1 MVNLRRK
8 TVLTMTVTPIIMILV
23 MYVGAQFIL
32 LDNYVALEKQRAEVN
47 VKRGLSALS
56 NVLSKLDSTVD
67 DWASWDD
74 TYTFI
79 QDTNED
85 YLESNLVD
93 DTFVNLELNIII
105 FINSTGDIIYGKAF
119 NLTTMQEAPLSQELL
134 NLLSVND
141 FLWRH
146 LDTESNLTGI
156 VSLQEAPLLM
166 ASKPILTSQKEGPIQ
181 GALIMGRY
189 LDSEEI
195 EKLTETV
202 YLPLIV
208 TPFDERDTKIDFQA
222 LYSSS
227 FFGDVPIFTRPL
239 NADFMAGYALIEDVY
254 GNISFMLRVDTSQ
267 DYYKQGLASVTF
279 FILALTSSS
288 IILGILTVLLVERGV
303 LSRIDRL
310 VIGVKNMGK
319 SKNLS
324 ERLSWNSKDELA
336 LLAETIDGMM
346 EERVNTIGE
355 LAAMIGHDL
364 RNPLTGISSAT
375 YYLKRKYGSLMDEKG
390 RDMLEVIEKDIN
402 YSNKIVSDLLE
413 YSRSLT
419 LDLKEMNPKSAVA
432 EALSHVDFPK
442 NVHLIDLTE
451 STSAIKIDAD
461 KMTRVFINLI
471 KNAIDAMPNGG
482 KLTITSEKMS
492 GKVKIAFADTGLGI
506 SEENLKKLFGPLFTT
521 KAKGMGLGLAIC
533 KRIVEAHG
541 GRISVESVINK
552 GTTFTIT
559 IPIEPK
565 LEET

>member
-1 MVNLRRK
+1 MNLRRK

-32 LDNYVALEKQRAEVN
+32 LDNYATLEKQRAEVN

-79 QDTNED
+79 QDANED

-105 FINSTGDIIYGKAF
+105 FINSTGDIIYGKALD
-119 NLTTMQEAPLSQELL
+119 LTTMQEAPLSQELL

-146 LDTESNLTGI
+146 LDTESSLTGI

-303 LSRIDRL
+303 LSRIDQL

-324 ERLSWNSKDELA
+324 ERLSWKNKDELS

-402 YSNKIVSDLLE
+402 YSNKIISDLFE
-413 YSRSLT
+413 YSRSIT

-442 NVHLIDLTE
+442 NIHLIDLTK
-451 STSAIKIDAD
+451 STPAIKIDVD

-482 KLTITSEKMS
+482 KLTINSEKMND
-492 GKVKIAFADTGLGI
+492 KVKIAFADTGLGI

-552 GTTFTIT
+552 GTTFTTT

-565 LEET
+565 FEEN

>member
-1 MVNLRRK
+1 MNLRRK
-8 TVLTMTVTPIIMILV
+8 TVLTMTVTPIIMILA

-32 LDNYVALEKQRAEVN
+32 LDNYATLEKQRAEVN

-79 QDTNED
+79 QDANED

-105 FINSTGDIIYGKAF
+105 FINSTGDIIYEKAF
-119 NLTTMQEAPLSQELL
+119 NLTTMQETPLSQELL

-146 LDTESNLTGI
+146 LDTESSLTGI

-324 ERLSWNSKDELA
+324 ERLSWSSKDELS

-402 YSNKIVSDLLE
+402 YSNKIISDLLE
-413 YSRSLT
+413 YSRSIT

-442 NVHLIDLTE
+442 NVHLIDLTK
-451 STSAIKIDAD
+451 STPAIKIDVD

-482 KLTITSEKMS
+482 KLTITSEKMND
-492 GKVKIAFADTGLGI
+492 KVKIAFADTGLGI

-552 GTTFTIT
+552 GTTFTTT

-565 LEET
+565 FEEN

>member
-1 MVNLRRK
+1 MNLRRK

-32 LDNYVALEKQRAEVN
+32 LDNYATLEKQRAEIN

-79 QDTNED
+79 QDANED

-105 FINSTGDIIYGKAF
+105 FINSTGDIIYEKAF

-146 LDTESNLTGI
+146 LDTESSLTGI

-303 LSRIDRL
+303 LSRIDQL

-324 ERLSWNSKDELA
+324 ERLSWKNKDELS

-402 YSNKIVSDLLE
+402 YSNKIISDLLE
-413 YSRSLT
+413 YSRSIT

-442 NVHLIDLTE
+442 NIHLIDLTK
-451 STSAIKIDAD
+451 STPAIKIDVD

-482 KLTITSEKMS
+482 KLTITSKKMND
-492 GKVKIAFADTGLGI
+492 KVKLPLLTRDWV
-506 SEENLKKLFGPLFTT
+506 SLKK
-521 KAKGMGLGLAIC
+521 I
-533 KRIVEAHG
+533 
-541 GRISVESVINK
+541 
-552 GTTFTIT
+552 
-559 IPIEPK
+559 
-565 LEET
+565 

>member
-1 MVNLRRK
+1 MNLRRK

-56 NVLSKLDSTVD
+56 NVLSKLDSTVN

-85 YLESNLVD
+85 YVESNLVD

-324 ERLSWNSKDELA
+324 ERLSWNSKDELS

-451 STSAIKIDAD
+451 STPAIKIDAD